1 MDEFPPYDLYEV
13 LQLSPGAD
21 TDTIQRVFRHLAK
34 RYHPDNPESGD
45 PTRFRQVM
53 DAFAVL
59 SEPAKRAR
67 YDAVYEREREAHW
80 RIFDQET
87 ANSDVVADRRIR
99 QGIMALLYTAR
110 RNDPDRPGM
119 GMLDLERL
127 LGCPEQH
134 MKFHVW
140 YLREN
145 GWVQRLE
152 NGTLAITA
160 QGVDHVL
167 EDGGP
172 RPAAMPLL
180 DAGDAPRQPA

>member
-1 MDEFPPYDLYEV
+1 MDEFPEFDLYDV
-13 LQLSPGAD
+13 LQVSAGAD
-21 TDTIQRVFRHLAK
+21 ADTIQRVFRHLAK
-34 RYHPDNPESGD
+34 RYHPDNGDSGD
-45 PTRFRQVM
+45 AVRFRQVM

-59 SEPAKRAR
+59 SDPAKRAR
-67 YDAVYEREREAHW
+67 YDVVHERDHEARW

-87 ANSDVVADRRIR
+87 ATNDLVADRRIR

-110 RNDPDRPGM
+110 RNDPDRPGV

-134 MKFHVW
+134 MKFHIW

-145 GWVQRLE
+145 GYVQRLE

-160 QGVDHVL
+160 QGVDRVL
-167 EDGGP
+167 DDGGPSRGAIPLLDSGQP
-172 RPAAMPLL
+172 RPAAT
-180 DAGDAPRQPA
+180 